1 MVEGEVPV
9 FGLLLGKWIAIDG
22 VVWIDEFVWRER
34 STALLALVAISTSS
48 VATRTFAA
56 NVTVGEKLLCL
67 WIIELLGCLLDK
79 LAIVIEVTEEVRSQ
93 LVMGLARG
101 TRLDVESDTKTLER
115 VLDDVVIAIY
125 HFLGS
130 DALFACTDG
139 DWHTMFVAT
148 AYEEYILA
156 LEAKIA
162 HIDVRWHINARQ
174 VSDMYRTIGIRKGCG
189 Y

>member
-1 MVEGEVPV
+1 MDEVV
-9 FGLLLGKWIAIDG
+9 RRG
-22 VVWIDEFVWRER
+22 RT
-34 STALLALVAISTSS
+34 TALLALVAISPSS
-48 VATRTFAA
+48 MAA
-56 NVTVGEKLLCL
+56 RALAADSTVGEELLRL
-67 WIIELLGCLLDK
+67 WIVELLGGLLDK
-79 LAIVIEVTEEVRSQ
+79 LAIVIEMAEEVGSQ
-93 LVMGLARG
+93 LVVGLARG
-101 TRLDVESDTKTLER
+101 TRIDVESDAKALKR
-115 VLDDVVIAIY
+115 VLDDVVVAIY

-148 AYEEYILA
+148 AYKEYILA

-189 Y
+189 YKCSLK